1 MRTQLQTLHV
11 RCTKSNVLEITTV
24 GCPQEGIFMDD
35 ASRCY
40 WSHPVRWGGGGGLP
54 YGKEGRRC
62 SLENLNQSPKGD

>member
-11 RCTKSNVLEITTV
+11 RCTKSNILEITTV

-40 WSHPVRWGGGGGLP
+40 WSHPVRWGGGGGDSRMER
-54 YGKEGRRC
+54 KV
-62 SLENLNQSPKGD
+62 GDVRWKI